1 MKGSFVIVNL
11 LVQLIISIITAE
23 CNDQDYWTKRA
34 ALITEEEK
42 NSLGGNLSLDP
53 KERLAND
60 LLLTLKRKEI
70 DDAFEGRAKFFPAK
84 NFIEVRNEIN
94 KSKLFDIIKKM
105 PKGAVLH
112 AHDTA
117 IVSEDWLYH
126 NVTYRDNLYICNQAE
141 KLQLK
146 FFDTPTNDC
155 DWQLLK
161 ELRKNET
168 VATEINLRIQKEF
181 SMMTN
186 NPDIMYPDVN
196 SAWNKFMSIF
206 ILITPMLT
214 YRPVYEDHFYQGLK
228 ELYEDNIL
236 YLELRSTL
244 PPLYELNG
252 TQYSPID
259 VVRIYKEVTDRF
271 IKDYP
276 DFIGVKII
284 FAPLRIMSVSDLD
297 EYINMTIEMKR
308 TFPNFFAGFDL
319 VGQED
324 KGNPLNLYVDK
335 LQRLTNEVNFFF
347 HAGETDWFGLKSDKN
362 LLDAVLLN
370 TTRIGHGYALLKHP
384 QVLKII
390 MEKKIAIEI
399 CPISNQVLGLVR
411 DLRNHPASILF
422 AEGFPV
428 VISNDDPGLW
438 GSKALSYD
446 FYEAFVG
453 MMSRDAD
460 IRALK
465 QLALNSIIYSSMSNS
480 EKHEAAE
487 IWTRKW
493 HEFLDKINYSN

>member
-1 MKGSFVIVNL
+1 
-11 LVQLIISIITAE
+11 
-23 CNDQDYWTKRA
+23 
-34 ALITEEEK
+34 
-42 NSLGGNLSLDP
+42 
-53 KERLAND
+53 
-60 LLLTLKRKEI
+60 
-70 DDAFEGRAKFFPAK
+70 
-84 NFIEVRNEIN
+84 
-94 KSKLFDIIKKM
+94 
-105 PKGAVLH
+105 
-112 AHDTA
+112 
-117 IVSEDWLYH
+117 
-126 NVTYRDNLYICNQAE
+126 
-141 KLQLK
+141 
-146 FFDTPTNDC
+146 
-155 DWQLLK
+155 
-161 ELRKNET
+161 
-168 VATEINLRIQKEF
+168 
-181 SMMTN
+181 
-186 NPDIMYPDVN
+186 
-196 SAWNKFMSIF
+196 
-206 ILITPMLT
+206 
-214 YRPVYEDHFYQGLK
+214 
-228 ELYEDNIL
+228 
-236 YLELRSTL
+236 
-244 PPLYELNG
+244 
-252 TQYSPID
+252 
-259 VVRIYKEVTDRF
+259 
-271 IKDYP
+271 
-276 DFIGVKII
+276 
-284 FAPLRIMSVSDLD
+284 MSVSDLD
-297 EYINMTIEMKR
+297 EYINITIELKR

-465 QLALNSIIYSSMSNS
+465 QLAINSIIYSSMSAS
-480 EKHEAAE
+480 EKQKAYE

-493 HEFLDKINYSN
+493 FEFLDNINYSNY